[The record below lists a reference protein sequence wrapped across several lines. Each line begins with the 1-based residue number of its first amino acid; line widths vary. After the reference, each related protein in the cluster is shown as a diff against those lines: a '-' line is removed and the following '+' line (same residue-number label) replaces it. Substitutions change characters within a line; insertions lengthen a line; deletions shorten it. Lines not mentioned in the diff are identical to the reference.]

1 MLIIRLLVVKNNIKK
16 NANVWQ
22 TDKMSLDDARDAKNE
37 KKLAWYVFLFVSF
50 AMKFLENRK

>member
-22 TDKMSLDDARDAKNE
+22 TDKMSFDDARDAKNE
-37 KKLAWYVFLFVSF
+37 KKLAWYVFLFVS
-50 AMKFLENRK
+50 LQ